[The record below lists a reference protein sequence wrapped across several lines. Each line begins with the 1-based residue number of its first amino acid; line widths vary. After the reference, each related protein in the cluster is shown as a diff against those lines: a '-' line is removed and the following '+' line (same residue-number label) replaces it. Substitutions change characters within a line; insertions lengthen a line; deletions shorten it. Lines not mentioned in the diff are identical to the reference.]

1 MAKNTIDEAIEHLRK
16 KHIRITPQRRL
27 VLEYLIQKKKPSDCG
42 NYFSRIK
49 FKNP

>member
-27 VLEYLIQKKKPSDCG
+27 VLEYLIQKETIRLWKP
-42 NYFSRIK
+42 F
-49 FKNP
+49 FTH